1 MKVCSLMN
9 NYSSA
14 WNLCTRRAHATSPR
28 MTLIISHTS
37 LKFSRESKL
46 KGTRYQFPIKFT
58 QGGYIKITCVETC
71 CIYRAMWFLFGK
83 VLYKF
88 PSKDWMDFH
97 KGIMWKNNEEIPF
110 QFFKANNGAWNI
122 HQWLFFFAAISQL
135 NAIIIIALWL
145 HYAKRV
151 HAAINDANAST
162 PVKIVTIAEP
172 KQTNLIYSP
181 HSGCKSQISRW
192 WFWQITLGS
201 FDAVF
206 I

>member
-1 MKVCSLMN
+1 
-9 NYSSA
+9 
-14 WNLCTRRAHATSPR
+14 
-28 MTLIISHTS
+28 
-37 LKFSRESKL
+37 
-46 KGTRYQFPIKFT
+46 
-58 QGGYIKITCVETC
+58 
-71 CIYRAMWFLFGK
+71 MWFLFGK
-83 VLYKF
+83 VLHKF

-192 WFWQITLGS
+192 WFWQLSVLSTS
-201 FDAVF
+201 FLSRKFASFALDRTWHGRHSTHGVNHLLEQNANQVAVRWRK
-206 I
+206 